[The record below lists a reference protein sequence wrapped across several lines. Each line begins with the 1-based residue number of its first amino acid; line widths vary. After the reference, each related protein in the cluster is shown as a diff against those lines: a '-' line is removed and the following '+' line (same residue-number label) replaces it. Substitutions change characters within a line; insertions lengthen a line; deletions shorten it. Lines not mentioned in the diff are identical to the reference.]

1 MTQILAQS
9 YIGYSKKICYLCE
22 KYLKR
27 LVHQAT
33 TLFFRF

>member
-1 MTQILAQS
+1 MKRRLNSLTQKLAQS

-27 LVHQAT
+27 L
-33 TLFFRF
+33 